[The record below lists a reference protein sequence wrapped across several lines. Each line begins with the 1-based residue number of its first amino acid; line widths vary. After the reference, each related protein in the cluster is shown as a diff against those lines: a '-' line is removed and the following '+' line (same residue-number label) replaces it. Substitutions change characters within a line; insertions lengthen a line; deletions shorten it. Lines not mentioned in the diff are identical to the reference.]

1 MKNIIEFD
9 TLPSTN
15 LYLKENYH
23 QLADRTVVVANHQTA
38 GRGRL
43 SRRWED
49 SDDLLFSILLKDNL
63 PHNLA
68 NISLLVAA
76 SLYKTLNEIL
86 DNVTIKWPNDI
97 LVRGKKLAGILLESV
112 VIGEKVDC
120 IIIGV
125 GINVNTAKLSE
136 ELKQKATSIY
146 LQINRKIDKKE
157 LLEKFL
163 KEFRRD
169 YQFYSENKSDYL
181 QICRDHSY
189 VIGKEVI
196 VTINNQPKKALVL
209 DILENGNILLL
220 INEKK
225 VELNSGEITLQ
236 ELY

>member
-86 DNVTIKWPNDI
+86 DNVTI
-97 LVRGKKLAGILLESV
+97 
-112 VIGEKVDC
+112 
-120 IIIGV
+120 
-125 GINVNTAKLSE
+125 
-136 ELKQKATSIY
+136 
-146 LQINRKIDKKE
+146 
-157 LLEKFL
+157 
-163 KEFRRD
+163 
-169 YQFYSENKSDYL
+169 
-181 QICRDHSY
+181 
-189 VIGKEVI
+189 
-196 VTINNQPKKALVL
+196 
-209 DILENGNILLL
+209 
-220 INEKK
+220 
-225 VELNSGEITLQ
+225 
-236 ELY
+236 